1 MAAGFPRHVIR
12 KLENENF
19 PLVALG
25 ALAELRK
32 YLDEV
37 EDRAI
42 LKALELGAG
51 AEDLA
56 DALGITRQGAYYKIK
71 ALEKRTNGEP
81 GEVVEMPELNGE
93 PAD

>member
-1 MAAGFPRHVIR
+1 MAAEFPRHVIR

-19 PLVALG
+19 PLIGLG
-25 ALAELRK
+25 AVAELRK

-37 EDRAI
+37 EHQAL

-56 DALGITRQGAYYKIK
+56 EALGITRQGAYYKIK
-71 ALEKRTNGEP
+71 ALEKRHAAERAG
-81 GEVVEMPELNGE
+81 VVQMPELNDE
-93 PAD
+93 PVD

>member
-1 MAAGFPRHVIR
+1 MAREFPRHVIR

-25 ALAELRK
+25 ALTELRH

-37 EDRAI
+37 EDEAI

-71 ALEKRTNGEP
+71 ALEKRSADQPSG
-81 GEVVEMPELNGE
+81 VVQMPELNGE
-93 PAD
+93 PVD

>member
-1 MAAGFPRHVIR
+1 MAAPFPRHVVR

-25 ALAELRK
+25 ALAELRH

-37 EDRAI
+37 EDEAI

-71 ALEKRTNGEP
+71 ALQKRHSGEER
-81 GEVVEMPELNGE
+81 GVVEVPELNSE
-93 PAD
+93 PLD